1 MLMSGKGVKV
11 NIFKVYFLGK
21 NFHGELV
28 ECVQYVKAKDKDSAR
43 SQWEEKNNDKDYRF
57 VFVSQK

>member
-1 MLMSGKGVKV
+1 M